1 MAQMTDCSTKK
12 DPKERM
18 DCIEK
23 NVVTLNSAFE
33 TVTKELRNRLTELE
47 SALAKLEK
55 GVLKPGD
62 AVTLSSFDP
71 TQGQN
76 RGQCLTYIDHDRP
89 PNIQA
94 CGGGAAYAQSWI
106 LGK

>member
-1 MAQMTDCSTKK
+1 MVQIADCSTKK

-23 NVVTLNSAFE
+23 NLVTLNSAFE
-33 TVTKELRNRLTELE
+33 AVTKELRSRVTELE
-47 SALAKLEK
+47 GALANLEK
-55 GVLKPGD
+55 GVLRPGD

-71 TQGQN
+71 TQGKN

-89 PNIQA
+89 PNIQG
-94 CGGGAAYAQSWI
+94 CGGGASDFQRWI